1 MRRFFL
7 FRGQRYWNRNTTC
20 VEVRTTDRGA
30 GSYRNR
36 HRKSHATPL
45 RWCVPIER
53 AFSQVRS
60 FGLAHSK
67 RCWLLLNLWTTKRK
81 RRIPCGVYVG
91 RGRATCCGTVPRLL
105 EEKKKDIPGALSQ
118 ALCRERGTRLSRW
131 SFRGHRGRVL
141 DHHQSSSSC
150 LGSLTSSTLYTMLDH
165 II

>member
-67 RCWLLLNLWTTKRK
+67 TCWLLLNLWTTKRK

-105 EEKKKDIPGALSQ
+105 EEKKN
-118 ALCRERGTRLSRW
+118 RYTRSSVTSSLQRTGQRTWHETFEVW

-141 DHHQSSSSC
+141 DHH
-150 LGSLTSSTLYTMLDH
+150 YM
-165 II
+165 

>member
-67 RCWLLLNLWTTKRK
+67 TCWLLLNLWTTKRK

-105 EEKKKDIPGALSQ
+105 EEKKN
-118 ALCRERGTRLSRW
+118 RYTRSCVTSSLQRTWHETFEVW

-141 DHHQSSSSC
+141 DHHQF
-150 LGSLTSSTLYTMLDH
+150 H
-165 II
+165 AI

>member
-67 RCWLLLNLWTTKRK
+67 TCWLLLNLWTTKRK

-105 EEKKKDIPGALSQ
+105 EEKKNRYTRSSVNKLF
-118 ALCRERGTRLSRW
+118 GTRL
-131 SFRGHRGRVL
+131 FGCEIKGDRGREGP
-141 DHHQSSSSC
+141 Q
-150 LGSLTSSTLYTMLDH
+150 
-165 II
+165 I